1 MILTWYLKVYHR
13 CLMFSFVPFCSCVFQ
28 CPGSVNRILWAH
40 SAFLHYLLLPLNG
53 ECAIISN
60 VVSTIVKIYQMFV
73 HCSEHFLCQATNI
86 TVQKNHLIYQFSP

>member
-1 MILTWYLKVYHR
+1 
-13 CLMFSFVPFCSCVFQ
+13 MFSFVRFCSCVFQ

-73 HCSEHFLCQATNI
+73 HEFEHFICYLK
-86 TVQKNHLIYQFSP
+86 VDFFNHSYLHFNYHT